1 MKITKKTCK
10 IIIKSI
16 DETIG
21 RSLENESLEENLFI
35 FGVPQ
40 IQAGAEP
47 TLKREASL
55 QSFLRKL
62 KQKKNFFNEN
72 QNDKFY
78 PSDSAPAHIYPNIK
92 FMIDVFIS
100 GINNLNLSLQ
110 TYQTSTYTGLLLN
123 FKEFY
128 IIFI

>member
-1 MKITKKTCK
+1 MVNAIQE
-10 IIIKSI
+10 IISGTSKF
-16 DETIG
+16 EK
-21 RSLENESLEENLFI
+21 LNE
-35 FGVPQ
+35 
-40 IQAGAEP
+40 EP